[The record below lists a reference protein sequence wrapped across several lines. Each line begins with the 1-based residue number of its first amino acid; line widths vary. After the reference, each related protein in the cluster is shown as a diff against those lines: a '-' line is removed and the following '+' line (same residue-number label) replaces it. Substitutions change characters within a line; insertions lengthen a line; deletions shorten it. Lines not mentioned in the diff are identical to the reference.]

1 MATITKAEACVA
13 CAVIATLAV
22 MAYQHRE
29 RDRHES
35 VVAANRLAA
44 PPQPNL
50 VPPARMLPG
59 PEIVER
65 RNARWVADQIV
76 RIERRRI
83 QRANH
88 TLGGRRSTW

>member
-1 MATITKAEACVA
+1 MATITKTEACVA

-22 MAYQHRE
+22 MAYEHRE
-29 RDRHES
+29 RDMHES

-44 PPQPNL
+44 PVQSNL
-50 VPPARMLPG
+50 VPPRMLPG

-65 RNARWVADQIV
+65 RNARWVAEQIV

-88 TLGGRRSTW
+88 TRGGRRSTW